1 MELLSK
7 AGSYCSKPWLLSK
20 LQKCILYFYNSSL
33 CMFSWWK
40 HQRKLTAVQKMHW
53 HSWSVV
59 ILSRDC
65 SHRQSL
71 QVTRGAR
78 ARSPGVEFSAVM
90 VRYWSLP
97 AEPISLSS
105 AFFSLLNPYRKV
117 QSRKYYIHWYSHCL
131 TNTFGH
137 QQSKSSPSKIS
148 KHTMNA
154 FLRSTG

>member
-1 MELLSK
+1 MSGQVMGDPHPSRI
-7 AGSYCSKPWLLSK
+7 ASCMYCFR
-20 LQKCILYFYNSSL
+20 Q
-33 CMFSWWK
+33 
-40 HQRKLTAVQKMHW
+40 AVQKMHW

-105 AFFSLLNPYRKV
+105 AFFSLLNPWQESYVPPAARLLSSLPRAHRQPGLLAHGGGGAV
-117 QSRKYYIHWYSHCL
+117 S
-131 TNTFGH
+131 F
-137 QQSKSSPSKIS
+137 SPSS
-148 KHTMNA
+148 SE
-154 FLRSTG
+154 LCG